1 MLSFEPGL
9 GLETFRDQIFMVSVS
24 VSWVEV
30 SLTSLLITAI
40 TFQASAITNNNINNR
55 KMKINKK
62 FYQVIYAIIRAS
74 KLIFKMT
81 IKTNF
86 IINTNLH

>member
-1 MLSFEPGL
+1 
-9 GLETFRDQIFMVSVS
+9 
-24 VSWVEV
+24 
-30 SLTSLLITAI
+30 
-40 TFQASAITNNNINNR
+40 
-55 KMKINKK
+55 MKINKK